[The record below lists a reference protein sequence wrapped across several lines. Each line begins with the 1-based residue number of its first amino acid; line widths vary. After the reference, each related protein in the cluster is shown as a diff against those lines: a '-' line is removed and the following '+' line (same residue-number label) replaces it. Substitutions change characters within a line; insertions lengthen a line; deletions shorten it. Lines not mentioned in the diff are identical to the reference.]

1 MIHFL
6 LLTPIIFIFF
16 LYIKNIK
23 YKKKILFAEAYLAL
37 NVICYCSY
45 YLFAYRIHHSYGDL
59 GESDFLKGIYLFY
72 ILFLISSLYIYLIN
86 KKIDFIDNLT
96 YKSKLSY
103 LNLLVPK
110 NINLLILV
118 FFVLGF
124 GLFYVNRVSIL
135 VCESELFNLV
145 KDNSVLVSLF
155 KKIHTIGY
163 FGFFLIVCGILL
175 FVNKIL
181 KFKSYKLLN
190 GLLGYFFIVAILIFL
205 ILNTSSSVSL
215 IISYIIISSI
225 IFHTISKKVFY
236 INLIFLTF
244 IIIILNSVK
253 NEIRKEISPL
263 VWNCKINVI
272 SNSYTIAKKTTN
284 FYEFNKDKKYMLVN
298 GEFVKTDVSF
308 IRYMTANFLE
318 RVDFL
323 QMLSQNYYLV
333 NTEFNIEDNDKVELK
348 YGETYLNPSQPWQ
361 KIFGIDIKQL
371 NMGVES
377 SFNMP
382 ASIESF
388 YNFGTIGFTIF
399 SILMGGIIYIISKI
413 LNSNKL
419 SNDLKIL
426 LTVTFFPFLNLE
438 NHLFF
443 MLKNWIYISIMIG
456 TIVILVNLINVQL
469 NKKF

>member
-1 MIHFL
+1 M
-6 LLTPIIFIFF
+6 
-16 LYIKNIK
+16 
-23 YKKKILFAEAYLAL
+23 
-37 NVICYCSY
+37 
-45 YLFAYRIHHSYGDL
+45 
-59 GESDFLKGIYLFY
+59 FLKWEHNYY
-72 ILFLISSLYIYLIN
+72 
-86 KKIDFIDNLT
+86 
-96 YKSKLSY
+96 
-103 LNLLVPK
+103 
-110 NINLLILV
+110 
-118 FFVLGF
+118 
-124 GLFYVNRVSIL
+124 
-135 VCESELFNLV
+135 
-145 KDNSVLVSLF
+145 
-155 KKIHTIGY
+155 
-163 FGFFLIVCGILL
+163 
-175 FVNKIL
+175 
-181 KFKSYKLLN
+181 
-190 GLLGYFFIVAILIFL
+190 LIFL